1 MILYACAIFLAA
13 FLLFQIQP
21 LIAKIILP
29 WFGGTSSVWNTCML
43 FFQAALMLG
52 YLYAHW
58 LHERLD
64 ARKQAAVHAVV
75 LLASLA
81 VLPVTP
87 GASWKIPAVANPEW
101 HILLLLAATVGL
113 PYFLLSTTSPL
124 LQAWYARTHAGAIP
138 YRLFALSN
146 LASLVALLSYPVLV
160 EPNLST
166 RAQARVWSGAY
177 ACFVLLVVAVAWRS
191 RGGPAVKNASACPV
205 APAAPPGWRLR
216 ALWVALPATASILLL
231 AITTYLTQDVAAIPF
246 LWILPLSAYLLSFI
260 ICFEAPR
267 LYHRAVYLPLL
278 AAALGTVAYMLWA
291 DRDTFKVVAGV
302 ALATGALFVFCMVC
316 HGELVRLK
324 PHPRY
329 LTAFYLMLS
338 LGGALGGVFVG
349 LAAPSL
355 FSGYFELPVGLVL
368 CAALTAAVL
377 IREMRQRA
385 WGWVLAAAVAGY
397 AIVLGITVR
406 DSLEGC
412 RVVARNFYGQLRV
425 RESDDD
431 DGLGARRKLL
441 HGAIIHG
448 EQFLDAAYRDKPNS
462 YYCPE
467 TGIGRALAERSDGVP
482 RRIGVLGLGAGTIA
496 LYGRAGDTVRI
507 YEINPIVAQLARSE
521 FTYLRDT
528 KARVE
533 LVMGDGRLSLEREP
547 DQRFDVLV
555 MDAFSGDSVPVH
567 LLTEEAFRTYMRHLA
582 PGGVL
587 AVNISNKYLELRP
600 VIERA
605 ASRFGKSALYAAFE
619 SADDD
624 YLCYAASWVLV
635 VDTGTHETLRS
646 ALRAQVLKPKRG
658 FRLWT
663 DDYSSLHSVLK

>member
-29 WFGGTSSVWNTCML
+29 WFGGTSAVWNTCML
-43 FFQAALMLG
+43 FFQAALLLG

-58 LHERLD
+58 LHERLS
-64 ARKQAAVHAVV
+64 ARKQALVHTAV

-81 VLPVTP
+81 VLPVAPGGAWRTP
-87 GASWKIPAVANPEW
+87 PVENPEW

-113 PYFLLSTTSPL
+113 PYVLLSTTSPL
-124 LQAWYARTHAGAIP
+124 LQAWYARTHAGAVP

-146 LASLVALLSYPVLV
+146 FASLAALLSYPALV

-166 RAQARVWSGAY
+166 RTQSWVWSGAY
-177 ACFVLLVVAVAWRS
+177 VCFVLMVVTLAWRS
-191 RGGPAVKNASACPV
+191 KGAGGSKSGPAAAPV
-205 APAAPPGWRLR
+205 NPPGWGIRV
-216 ALWVALPATASILLL
+216 LWVALPATASILLL
-231 AITTYLTQDVAAIPF
+231 AVTTYLTQDVAAIPF

-260 ICFEAPR
+260 VCFEAPR
-267 LYHRAVYLPLL
+267 LYHRAIYLPLL
-278 AAALGTVAYMLWA
+278 AAALGTMAYMLSV

-302 ALATGALFVFCMVC
+302 ALATGSLFIFCMAC

-329 LTAFYLMLS
+329 LTGFYLMLS

-349 LAAPSL
+349 LLAPSL
-355 FSGYFELPVGLVL
+355 FSGYFELPIGLVL
-368 CAALTAAVL
+368 CAALTAWVL
-377 IREMRQRA
+377 VREMPRRI
-385 WGWVLAAAVAGY
+385 WGVALATAAAGY
-397 AIVLGITVR
+397 AIALGVTAR
-406 DSLEGC
+406 DSVKGC
-412 RVVARNFYGQLRV
+412 RVVKRNFYGQLRV
-425 RESDDD
+425 KESDEE
-431 DGLGARRKLL
+431 DGMGPRRRLL

-467 TGIGRALAERSDGVP
+467 TGIGRALMERTEGAP
-482 RRIGVLGLGAGTIA
+482 RRIGVLGLGCGTITV
-496 LYGRAGDTVRI
+496 YGRQGDTFRI
-507 YEINPIVAQLARSE
+507 YEINPAVPELARTE

-528 KARVE
+528 KAHVE
-533 LVMGDGRLSLEREP
+533 IVMGDGRLSLEREP

-567 LLTEEAFRTYMRHLA
+567 LLTEEAFRTYVRHLA

-605 ASRFGKSALYAAFE
+605 ASRFGRDAVYAPFE
-619 SADDD
+619 SPDDD
-624 YLCYAASWVLV
+624 FLCYAASWVLV
-635 VDTGTHETLRS
+635 VERGTHEGLRT
-646 ALRAQVLKPKRG
+646 ALRAEVLKPKPD
-658 FRLWT
+658 FRRWT
-663 DDYSSLHSVLK
+663 DDYSSLRSILK

>member
-1 MILYACAIFLAA
+1 MILYACAVFLSA

-43 FFQAALMLG
+43 FFQAALLLG

-58 LHERLD
+58 LHERLS

-81 VLPVTP
+81 VLPVAP
-87 GASWKIPAVANPEW
+87 GASWKNPSVANPEW

-124 LQAWYARTHAGAIP
+124 LQAWYARTHAGAVP

-146 LASLVALLSYPVLV
+146 FASLLALLSYPVLV

-166 RAQARVWSGAY
+166 RTQAWLWSGAY
-177 ACFVLLVVAVAWRS
+177 ACFVIVVSAIAWQTRT
-191 RGGPAVKNASACPV
+191 GGPAKSGPDAPPV
-205 APAAPPGWRLR
+205 ASPGWRIR
-216 ALWVALPATASILLL
+216 TLWVALPATASVLLL

-246 LWILPLSAYLLSFI
+246 LWILPLSAYLLTFI
-260 ICFEAPR
+260 LCFETPR
-267 LYHRAVYLPLL
+267 LYFRPVYLPLL
-278 AAALGTVAYMLWA
+278 AGALGIMGYMLWHG
-291 DRDTFKVVAGV
+291 RSEFKVITIV
-302 ALATGALFVFCMVC
+302 ALATGALFVMCMVC

-324 PHPRY
+324 PNPRY

-349 LAAPSL
+349 LVAPSL
-355 FSGYFELPVGLVL
+355 FNAFYELPIGLAL
-368 CAALTAAVL
+368 CAALIAAVL
-377 IREMRQRA
+377 AAELRRWA
-385 WGWVLAAAVAGY
+385 WGAALAAVVIGY
-397 AIVLGITVR
+397 TVVLGIAIH
-406 DSLEGC
+406 DSIKGN
-412 RVVARNFYGQLRV
+412 RVMVRNFYAQLRV
-425 RESDDD
+425 SEADDD
-431 DGLGARRKLL
+431 DGMGVRRKLM

-448 EQFLDAAYRDKPNS
+448 AQFLDAAYRNKPNT

-467 TGIGRALAERSDGVP
+467 TGLGRALMEGKDGVP
-482 RRIGVLGLGAGTIA
+482 RRIGVLGLGTGTIA
-496 LYGRAGDTVRI
+496 AYGRAGDTIRI
-507 YEINPIVAQLARSE
+507 YEINPTVVQLARTE

-528 KARVE
+528 KAQVQVV
-533 LVMGDGRLSLEREP
+533 LGDGRLSLEREP
-547 DQRFDVLV
+547 DQHFDVLV
-555 MDAFSGDSVPVH
+555 MDAFAGDSVPVH
-567 LLTEEAFRTYMRHLA
+567 LLTEEAFRTYLRHLA

-587 AVNISNKYLELRP
+587 AVNISNTYLELSP

-605 ASRFGKSALYAAFE
+605 ASHFGKTAFNAE
-619 SADDD
+619 FEEADDD
-624 YLCYAASWVLV
+624 YVCYSASWVLV
-635 VDTGTHETLRS
+635 VDRGTHEGLRQ
-646 ALRAQVLKPKRG
+646 ALRAEVLKPKPG

-663 DDYSSLHSVLK
+663 DNYSSLHSIIK